1 MKRMSI
7 SRYAPLVFVIAALF
21 IATMAACS
29 PTVSIEVINPTDET
43 LYVEIN
49 EAKPVPVEARASA
62 RVHIPGL
69 ENLAPVTVIA
79 RDVRGKTRFATTT
92 SAALLRASHD
102 QITLAQEGRPYDPLL
117 GDSSRLTP

>member
-1 MKRMSI
+1 MF
-7 SRYAPLVFVIAALF
+7 RYVALVCVIAAF
-21 IATMAACS
+21 SIATMTACS
-29 PTVSIEVINPTDET
+29 TTVSVEVINPTDET

-49 EAKPVPVEARASA
+49 EAKPVPVEARAA
-62 RVHIPGL
+62 AHVHIPGL

-102 QITLAQEGRPYDPLL
+102 QITLAPQGRPYDPLL